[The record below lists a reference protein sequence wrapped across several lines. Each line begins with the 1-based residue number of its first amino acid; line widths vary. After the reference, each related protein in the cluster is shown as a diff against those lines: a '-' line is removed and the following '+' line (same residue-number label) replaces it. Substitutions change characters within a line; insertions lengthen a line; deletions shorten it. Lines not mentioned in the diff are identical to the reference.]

1 MVAFLS
7 EKLSM
12 ANSENAE
19 GNGKKRT
26 RRKATG
32 LTAFCST
39 QKYSKIMLVFNLLLQ
54 LRRKQRSERTSSV
67 SLISSYC
74 FGNCIFVSFL
84 PSGRF
89 WHSHLNISREF
100 SALVFPFPFVLSPIV
115 QQHQIQLFCR
125 LWSSISISLLCGAS
139 HRHATTEDQG

>member
-26 RRKATG
+26 RRKTTG

-39 QKYSKIMLVFNLLLQ
+39 QKYSKIMLVFKLLLQ
-54 LRRKQRSERTSSV
+54 LSHKQQSERMSSDFFDLQLLFWKLHLCLLSSFRLFPTFSFKHKQRVLSFSV
-67 SLISSYC
+67 STSLRVVTHCAATSNTIILQALEFNQY
-74 FGNCIFVSFL
+74 FLTVWCI
-84 PSGRF
+84 
-89 WHSHLNISREF
+89 
-100 SALVFPFPFVLSPIV
+100 
-115 QQHQIQLFCR
+115 
-125 LWSSISISLLCGAS
+125 
-139 HRHATTEDQG
+139 T